1 MEAEQDHVYDQ
12 AVELLQMH
20 HRLVSAPHTLETELE
35 RLKTVGQEVS
45 EAVDDLRQISRHV
58 SHHSESKEKSPPLL
72 ALVNRKGQKS
82 NINLSH

>member
-58 SHHSESKEKSPPLL
+58 SHHSESKEKSPPTT
-72 ALVNRKGQKS
+72 GTSQQKRTKVQ
-82 NINLSH
+82 H